1 MLKLSGPQTL
11 ATPSFGVLVGHIGF
25 RPLLVLTG
33 NVLCR
38 AECRQ
43 SQGCETSYF
52 NGTDKLIE
60 ALCLQRAWVTG
71 LCALSDPRVPHPTY
85 QTFSFLVLHPSPMLH

>member
-11 ATPSFGVLVGHIGF
+11 ATGSFGVLVGPHIEISGF

-33 NVLCR
+33 NVLRR

-43 SQGCETSYF
+43 SRGCETSYF

-60 ALCLQRAWVTG
+60 ALCLQRAWVF
-71 LCALSDPRVPHPTY
+71 VP
-85 QTFSFLVLHPSPMLH
+85 